1 MYNFHYSADWYFQ
14 MQKLNCDEYIIPFIE
29 KVYDIKAECRVLE
42 IGCGA
47 GGVITAFVEKG
58 CQGVGVDI
66 YSDALIYSDK
76 KLSDYVNA
84 GKLSIVLKDIYL
96 ADIEFDLKGKFD
108 IVILKD
114 TIEHIH
120 DQQRLI
126 NKIKSF
132 LNPGG
137 VVFFGFPPWQMPF
150 GGHQQLCSSKILSC
164 FPYFHLLPKYL
175 YENILKLFK
184 ENVRGTLLEIKET
197 GISIE
202 RFEKIVKK
210 EGYKI
215 INKQLYFINPI
226 YKYKFGMKVRKQPG
240 IIGSIPYLRDFFTTS
255 VYYLIQLI

>member
-1 MYNFHYSADWYFQ
+1 MYNFHFKVDWYFQ
-14 MQKLNCDEYIIPFIE
+14 MQKSNCNEYIIPFIE
-29 KVYDIKAECRVLE
+29 KVYNIKTEYRVLE

-66 YSDALIYSDK
+66 YDGKWVYADE
-76 KLSDYVNA
+76 KLPDYVDA
-84 GKLSIVLKDIYL
+84 GRLRFVQKDIYL
-96 ADIEFDLKGKFD
+96 ADIESDLKGKFD
-108 IVILKD
+108 VIILKD

-126 NKIKSF
+126 NKIKNF

-150 GGHQQLCSSKILSC
+150 GGHQQMCSSKILSY
-164 FPYFHLLPKYL
+164 FPYFHLLPKSL
-175 YENILKLFK
+175 YKSILNLFK
-184 ENVRGTLLEIKET
+184 EHITEALLEIKET

-202 RFEKIVKK
+202 RFENIVKK

-226 YKYKFGMKVRKQPG
+226 YKYKFGIKVRKQPK

-255 VYYLIQLI
+255 VYYLIQVI